1 MRFIIY
7 GAGAI
12 GGAIGGRLAEAGN
25 DVVLIARG
33 AHYEALQRNGLTVES
48 PDRVVTSTI
57 PVVDHPSSLTFAAG
71 DVVIFAMK
79 TQHTV
84 AAAVELI
91 RTAPPDITIV
101 SAQNG
106 VQNERML
113 LRRFRNVY
121 GICVMCPAA
130 HLEPGIVQAYSSPIT
145 GLLDIGRWPGPVD
158 DTAAAISD
166 ALRASTFESVPRD
179 DIARWKYGKLLMN
192 LGNAVEA
199 LCGHVEGIGPVMRLA
214 RDEATGVLEAA
225 GIAFVDRDED
235 RERRGDL
242 MTMGEIADRP
252 RGGGSSWQSLARG
265 TGNIEADYLNGEIVM
280 LGRLH
285 GVATPVNELL
295 QRRAG
300 EAARAKTPPGSV
312 DPTQLLDELGV
323 APT

>member
-1 MRFIIY
+1 VRFIIY

-12 GGAIGGRLAEAGN
+12 GGAIGGRLAESGH
-25 DVVLIARG
+25 DVALIARG
-33 AHYEALQRNGLTVES
+33 AHYEALRRNGLTVES
-48 PDRVVTSTI
+48 ADRIITQDLPTVAE
-57 PVVDHPSSLTFAAG
+57 PSELTFG
-71 DVVIFAMK
+71 GDDVVVFAMK
-79 TQHTV
+79 TQHTE
-84 AAAVELI
+84 AAAHALGRV
-91 RTAPPDITIV
+91 APRQVVAV

-106 VQNERML
+106 VENERIL
-113 LRRFRNVY
+113 TRRFSHVY
-121 GICVMCPAA
+121 GVCVMCPAS

-145 GLLDIGRWPGPVD
+145 GLLDIGRWAGPVD
-158 DTAAAISD
+158 DTAVAISD

-199 LCGHVEGIGPVMRLA
+199 LCGHVDGIGPVMRLA
-214 RDEATGVLEAA
+214 REEAVGVLGAA

-242 MTMGEIADRP
+242 MTIGEIAGRP

-300 EAARAKTPPGSV
+300 EAAEARTPPGSV
-312 DPTQLLDELGV
+312 DPSELLVELDV
-323 APT
+323 ASR

>member
-1 MRFIIY
+1 VRFIIY

-33 AHYEALQRNGLTVES
+33 AHYEGLHRNGLTLES
-48 PDRVVTSTI
+48 ADRTI
-57 PVVDHPSSLTFAAG
+57 TQKVPVVADPSELTFVDE
-71 DVVIFAMK
+71 DVVVFAMK
-79 TQHTV
+79 TQHTEAATKALEKV
-84 AAAVELI
+84 APRDVVV
-91 RTAPPDITIV
+91 V

-106 VQNERML
+106 VENERVL
-113 LRRFRNVY
+113 IRRFANVY

-130 HLEPGIVQAYSSPIT
+130 HLEPGIVQTYSSPIT
-145 GLLDIGRWPGPVD
+145 GLLDIGRWAQPVD
-158 DTAAAISD
+158 NTAIAISD

-199 LCGHVEGIGPVMRLA
+199 LCGHVDGIGPVMRLA
-214 RDEATGVLEAA
+214 REEAVGVLGAA

-235 RERRGDL
+235 RERRDDL
-242 MTMGEIADRP
+242 MTMGEIAGRP
-252 RGGGSSWQSLARG
+252 RGGGSSWQSLARA
-265 TGNIEADYLNGEIVM
+265 TGNVETDYLNGEIVM

-300 EAARAKTPPGSV
+300 EAAEARTPPGSV
-312 DPTQLLDELGV
+312 DPTELLGELDV
-323 APT
+323 AST